1 MTLDGSAVDE
11 TAITRLIDDRL
22 VAMGTLMQERMAALE
37 RTIGEE
43 VLALSTAMN
52 ASVERNLD
60 RMVTAAGSVDG
71 LDEMVAETQGAFQ
84 EQIIGH
90 LDDRMMAIA
99 RLIRSDN
106 QALAD
111 KVAAMEPA
119 RPAGEDGARD
129 PELLRG
135 VVRSIKELEAGMA
148 NEMVGTMDRRFQAMS
163 DQLHREGQAQAEA
176 MLKIAELLSDKLDRL
191 SIRVDEGVGGDL
203 QIVVD
208 RMSDAIRAMSA
219 ANRRDIA

>member
-1 MTLDGSAVDE
+1 
-11 TAITRLIDDRL
+11 
-22 VAMGTLMQERMAALE
+22 MAALE

-71 LDEMVAETQGAFQ
+71 IDEMVAETQGAYQ

-111 KVAAMEPA
+111 KVAAIEPTG
-119 RPAGEDGARD
+119 PTGQDGARD

-176 MLKIAELLSDKLDRL
+176 MLKIAELLSDKIDRL